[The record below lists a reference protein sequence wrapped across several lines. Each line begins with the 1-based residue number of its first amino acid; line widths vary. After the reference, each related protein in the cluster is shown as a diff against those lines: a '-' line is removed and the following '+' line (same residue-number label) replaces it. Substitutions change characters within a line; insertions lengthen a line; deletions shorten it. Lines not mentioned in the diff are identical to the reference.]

1 MPFILKETTVQK
13 VRNSGELVEGS
24 SILDQ
29 TIGPETIIR
38 DHEAGNREPLHSPPL
53 ESVTIL

>member
-24 SILDQ
+24 SILIQ
-29 TIGPETIIR
+29 TIGLETIIR
-38 DHEAGNREPLHSPPL
+38 DQDPI
-53 ESVTIL
+53 T